1 MMGDVIEVIYRDGVL
16 KPLKKIDLREGEIV
30 RIEIKG
36 KVLTD
41 RFYKKLDNLR
51 KKIVRVKNASQILED
66 IRNDSY

>member
-66 IRNDSY
+66 IRDDSY